1 MTLASYTIS
10 FWNLTITY
18 TSHSSLRF
26 AKHIKN
32 VNDEKKQK
40 MVQMAWT
47 FINDSLQTTLHLQW
61 EPDVIAVAL
70 MFLASRLTKLEI
82 KDWANRDPSIK

>member
-1 MTLASYTIS
+1 M
-10 FWNLTITY
+10 
-18 TSHSSLRF
+18 SLLKRF
-26 AKHIKN
+26 AKYIKN

-82 KDWANRDPSIK
+82 KDWTNRDPSVK